1 MTLKPIKQPKD
12 LRPDEKTL
20 HKGVWA
26 DSGAGKTFMMNEVHK
41 DAEIPSILVAQP
53 KDEDDYTLYGDSV
66 SSMQDL
72 KIKLEKGKKVHFNP
86 PSNGKQFLK
95 ELNAI
100 YKVCK
105 KIRSEILVLV
115 DEVHRVSHITT
126 RQDSSNMAF
135 GDMMTDA
142 RGHGTRFMIATQSL
156 NRFSNKT
163 GRVVVGACQEHIF
176 MQINE
181 MEKGFYNYYNFP
193 WKQMRDIVNKIDYAG
208 IRYRKGDGFMDAPF
222 KLQA

>member
-1 MTLKPIKQPKD
+1 MKPVQRARD
-12 LRPDEKTL
+12 LRPDKNCL

-26 DSGAGKTFMMNEVHK
+26 DSGAGKTYMMNEVHK
-41 DAEIPSILVAQP
+41 DSQVASIMVAQP
-53 KDEDDYTLYGDSV
+53 KDEDDYDLYGVKTESKA
-66 SSMQDL
+66 DL
-72 KIKLEKGKKVHFNP
+72 KKKLEQGKKIHFNP

-100 YKVCK
+100 YEVAKEVDVEVV
-105 KIRSEILVLV
+105 IFV
-115 DEVHRVSHITT
+115 DEVHRVSHISTK
-126 RQDSSNMAF
+126 QDSSNMAF
-135 GDMMTDA
+135 GDMMTDG
-142 RGHGTRFMIATQSL
+142 RGHGVRFMIATQSL

-193 WKQMRDIVNKIDYAG
+193 WQKMKDEINEIPYAG
-208 IRYRKGDGFMDAPF
+208 IRYRKGQPLSDPF
-222 KLQA
+222 RLKT

>member
-1 MTLKPIKQPKD
+1 MKPIKRPRD
-12 LRPDEKTL
+12 LRPDENCL

-41 DAEIPSILVAQP
+41 DVDIPSILVAQP
-53 KDEDDYTLYGDSV
+53 KDEDDYSLYGKSV
-66 SSMQDL
+66 SSMKDL
-72 KIKLEKGKKVHFNP
+72 KRKLENGEKIHFNP
-86 PSNGKQFLK
+86 PSNGKKFLN

-100 YKVCK
+100 YRVCK
-105 KIRSEILVLV
+105 MVSSEVLVLV
-115 DEVHRVSHITT
+115 DEVHRVSHISTK
-126 RQDSSNMAF
+126 QDSSNMAF

-181 MEKGFYNYYNFP
+181 MEKGFYNFYNFP
-193 WKQMRDIVNKIDYAG
+193 WQEMRDIVNQVEYAG
-208 IRYRKGDGFMDAPF
+208 IRYRSGEGFLDQPF
-222 KLQA
+222 KLRA

>member
-1 MTLKPIKQPKD
+1 MKQITRPRD
-12 LRPDEKTL
+12 LRPDSETL

-41 DAEIPSILVAQP
+41 DVEIPSIMVAQP

-66 SSMQDL
+66 SSMADL
-72 KIKLEKGKKVHFNP
+72 KKKLERGKKIHFNP
-86 PSNGKQFLK
+86 PSNGKQFLN

-105 KIRSEILVLV
+105 SVDSEILVLV
-115 DEVHRVSHITT
+115 DEVHRVSHISTK
-126 RQDSSNMAF
+126 QDSSNMAF

-181 MEKGFYNYYNFP
+181 MEKGFYSYYNFP
-193 WKQMRDIVNKIDYAG
+193 WKEMRDIVNQVEYGG
-208 IRYRKGDGFMDAPF
+208 IRYRKNEGYMDLAF
-222 KLQA
+222 RLQT